1 MIKIERFIFN
11 LFEVNTYV
19 LYDETKESVIIDP
32 GCYESAEQNRL
43 KKFIEEKGLK
53 PVRLLNTHT
62 HIDHILGNQF
72 IVNQY
77 NIKLE
82 IHEKG
87 LIFLNKLPVTAVG
100 FGMIVDEVPQP
111 GNFIKNGDIIK
122 FGNSRLKVLYTPGH
136 ADGSVCFYNEEQ
148 KFVIVGDVLFNQ
160 SIGRTDLP
168 TGDFDLLN
176 KSIEEE
182 LFTLP
187 DDVIVY
193 PGHGPETTIG
203 FEKINNPYVDLV

>member
-77 NIKLE
+77 NIKPE

-87 LIFLNKLPVTAVG
+87 LIFLNKLPDTAVG
-100 FGMIVDEVPQP
+100 FGMIVNEVPQP
-111 GNFIKNGDIIK
+111 GNFINDGDIIK

-136 ADGSVCFYNEEQ
+136 ANGSVCFYNEEQ

-203 FEKINNPYVDLV
+203 FEKINNPYVNLV